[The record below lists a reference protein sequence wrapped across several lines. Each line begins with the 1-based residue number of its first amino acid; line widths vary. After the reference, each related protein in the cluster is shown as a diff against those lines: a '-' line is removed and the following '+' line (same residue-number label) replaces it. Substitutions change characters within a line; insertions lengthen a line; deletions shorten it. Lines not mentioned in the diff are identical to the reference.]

1 MVYRGMSVEQGRQLF
16 DELKSG
22 EPPKLPVEVPVVRVR
37 RKLRIPAA
45 DKPNE

>member
-1 MVYRGMSVEQGRQLF
+1 MPIEQGRQLF

-22 EPPKLPVEVPVVRVR
+22 EPPKLPVEIPIVKVR

-45 DKPNE
+45 DKSNE